1 MHQAILS
8 TNDRARRN
16 ETKRQFFS
24 TDYEAIKVYRNSK
37 QKTYLITRQQLLRKR
52 VKKMR
57 AYKALLNPWFEHKFV
72 FRLKIWRTFDFSAK
86 HAKLISGDV

>member
-37 QKTYLITRQQLLRKR
+37 QKTYLITRQQLLRIYSIKAY
-52 VKKMR
+52 
-57 AYKALLNPWFEHKFV
+57 AYKA
-72 FRLKIWRTFDFSAK
+72 
-86 HAKLISGDV
+86 

>member
-37 QKTYLITRQQLLRKR
+37 QKTYLITRQQLLRKH
-52 VKKMR
+52 VN
-57 AYKALLNPWFEHKFV
+57 A
-72 FRLKIWRTFDFSAK
+72 RLQGFAKSLIWA
-86 HAKLISGDV
+86 